1 MSQALTAHHAAARK
15 IVLSVDQLLE
25 SLETGRDTSVTLQS
39 EISQHLN
46 ALAREVQALEAELA
60 LVGPSER
67 SLWRKRITQLQEQSK
82 SQVRRLLFF
91 ISLSFFSFFLQTVCR
106 NQCSPSMFV
115 CSCFVFSQ
123 RAALSKYAGRAAAQ
137 RRELEDREALLQ
149 RRNGAAEHTININD
163 AYANESK
170 NLAQSDAQLDALQEH
185 ATASLSALM
194 SQRASLKGVQ
204 RKVRDMAAT
213 LGLSNSV
220 LKAIERRQFWDKL
233 ILFGG
238 MILTLALVWFVFHY
252 LRLPPAEEAMAAAAS
267 SPGAAEAATAAAG
280 GAAPS

>member
-1 MSQALTAHHAAARK
+1 
-15 IVLSVDQLLE
+15 
-25 SLETGRDTSVTLQS
+25 
-39 EISQHLN
+39 
-46 ALAREVQALEAELA
+46 
-60 LVGPSER
+60 
-67 SLWRKRITQLQEQSK
+67 
-82 SQVRRLLFF
+82 
-91 ISLSFFSFFLQTVCR
+91 
-106 NQCSPSMFV
+106 MFV

-220 LKAIERRQFWDKL
+220 IRTIESRQFWDKML
-233 ILFGG
+233 VWGG
-238 MILTLALVWFVFHY
+238 MLTTVWLLWFVFVHM
-252 LRLPPAEEAMAAAAS
+252 RREPP
-267 SPGAAEAATAAAG
+267 P
-280 GAAPS
+280 